1 MDTSFHTGPQA
12 PLYHHTRI
20 SPGARVGLA
29 WWARFLPSC
38 NGWARFLDQH
48 RHAQPLHRCFGHTQF
63 WDRVQPVASTCPG
76 EAMKTQLPVLGLKQ
90 RQLLPSWWQTI
101 PKNWP
106 LCSVSWMG
114 PPHDGQDLRG
124 NTSLVLG
131 QHVSTPNAILHTQFS
146 K

>member
-1 MDTSFHTGPQA
+1 MHHFTPV
-12 PLYHHTRI
+12 PRLYHHTRI
-20 SPGARVGLA
+20 SPDARVGLA

-48 RHAQPLHRCFGHTQF
+48 RHAQPLHRCLWHTQF
-63 WDRVQPVASTCPG
+63 VASTCPG

-90 RQLLPSWWQTI
+90 RQLQPSWQQTI
-101 PKNWP
+101 PRDWP

-114 PPHDGQDLRG
+114 PPHDGQALPG

-131 QHVSTPNAILHTQFS
+131 QDVSTPNAILHTQFS